1 MLPQSVAY
9 STSDNSPM
17 LCKAGNNDAT
27 LPRDARLPINRCNLP
42 AVILGS
48 LTFQR
53 HPAPLRIDGVHEFHR
68 ELFDKLDAEADA
80 SRRPELFR
88 DYLTVHFRFEHL
100 EDAGFDSSRK
110 KHRSRAKATYAR
122 MIRGWSFDSNGA
134 EGAVLKAWVE
144 SRFGLIPRY
153 HGGALGREGDKKNDA
168 GWLRY
173 MEMRRQG
180 LYGANALEAQLDLVY
195 TYCQYE
201 FARQHPKRQRLMLY
215 RGVNRLG
222 EHDTLETG
230 RHGHRIVLFNNLN
243 SFSNSRERASE
254 FGDYIL
260 QVDVPVS
267 KVFFHQSLLPGL
279 LQGEDELLV
288 IGGVYAV
295 ESAVF

>member
-1 MLPQSVAY
+1 MLTPGVLY
-9 STSDNSPM
+9 STSDNSPT
-17 LCKAGNNDAT
+17 LCKADNNATT

-48 LTFQR
+48 LAFQR
-53 HPAPLRIDGVHEFHR
+53 HPAPLFLDGVREFHR
-68 ELFDKLDAEADA
+68 DLFLKLDAEAGA
-80 SRRPELFR
+80 SRRPEIFR
-88 DYLTVHFRFEHL
+88 DYMTVQFRFEHL
-100 EDAGFDSSRK
+100 EEAGFDGEKK
-110 KHRSRAKATYAR
+110 KHRSRAKANYAR
-122 MIRGWSFDSNGA
+122 MIRGWSFDSNGS

-153 HGGALGREGDKKNDA
+153 HGAALSTGNDA

-201 FARQHPKRQRLMLY
+201 FARQQPNRQRLMLY

-222 EHDTLETG
+222 DHETLETG
-230 RHGHRIVLFNNLN
+230 KRGHRIVLFNNLN
-243 SFSNSRERASE
+243 SFSNSRERAGE

-260 QVDVPVS
+260 KTEVPVS